1 MKAKRKISDAPAR
14 RPSSL
19 TARAPG
25 QRERNKLEKLR
36 RIKEAARA
44 LFISKG
50 FDETTIREIA
60 SVAEVGL
67 GTVFVYAEN
76 KRDLLFLIVN
86 DGLEE
91 VARKAEA
98 SVAKT
103 GPLLENLLNV
113 FDHHYRYFA
122 RQPALSRLALR
133 EMTFYD
139 SGIQARSF
147 QKTREALIDLIGEI
161 VRLATVQN
169 RVSSSETPEFI
180 GWVIFCIYQVELRR
194 WLAQN
199 DLKLREG
206 LDHLRRALTLFASG
220 LNPGNEAVPLHRQ

>member
-1 MKAKRKISDAPAR
+1 MQDGMKAKRKISETPAR

-19 TARAPG
+19 TDREPG

-76 KRDLLFLIVN
+76 KRDLLFLIFN
-86 DGLEE
+86 DGLED
-91 VARKAEA
+91 VAKKAEA
-98 SVAKT
+98 SVSKT
-103 GPLLENLLNV
+103 GPLLENLLDV
-113 FDHHYRYFA
+113 FHHHYQYFA

-133 EMTFYD
+133 EMAFYD

-161 VRLATVQN
+161 VRLATVQKT
-169 RVSSSETPEFI
+169 VSSSETPEFI

-194 WLAQN
+194 WLVP
-199 DLKLREG
+199 
-206 LDHLRRALTLFASG
+206 RRMI
-220 LNPGNEAVPLHRQ
+220 